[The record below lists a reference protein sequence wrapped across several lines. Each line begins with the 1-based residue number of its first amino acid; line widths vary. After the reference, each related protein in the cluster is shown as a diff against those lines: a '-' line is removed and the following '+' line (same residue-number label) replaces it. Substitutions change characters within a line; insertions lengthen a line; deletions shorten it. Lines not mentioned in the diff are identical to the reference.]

1 MTYAALSDRLPLTLT
16 IPSLGGRKSL
26 TIYNLQGGIMVENSK
41 GSTYHITSDDWN
53 SAKRIRTAYP
63 RNPWQSTLYSGLSE
77 FYSYALIYAAA
88 LLRHIE
94 FEEAGSIPI
103 GQLIRF
109 HRKTQDQS
117 AA

>member
-1 MTYAALSDRLPLTLT
+1 MTYAALSGRLPLSLT

-41 GSTYHITSDDWN
+41 GSTYHITAADWD

-77 FYSYALIYAAA
+77 FYSYSLIYAAA

-94 FEEAGSIPI
+94 FEEAGAIPSRS
-103 GQLIRF
+103 LIRF
-109 HRKTQDQS
+109 HRKAQDQS

>member
-1 MTYAALSDRLPLTLT
+1 MTYTALTDRLPLTLT

-41 GSTYHITSDDWN
+41 GSTYHITAADWD
-53 SAKRIRTAYP
+53 SAKRIRAAYP

-77 FYSYALIYAAA
+77 FYSYSLIYAAA

-94 FEEAGSIPI
+94 FEEAGTIPSKS
-103 GQLIRF
+103 LIRF
-109 HRKTQDQS
+109 HRKAQDQS